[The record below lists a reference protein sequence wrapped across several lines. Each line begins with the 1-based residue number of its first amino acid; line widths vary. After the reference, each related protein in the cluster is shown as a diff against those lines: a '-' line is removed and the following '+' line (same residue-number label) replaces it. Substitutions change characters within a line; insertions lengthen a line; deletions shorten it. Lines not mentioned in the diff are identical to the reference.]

1 MESSAFTY
9 LERVIIL
16 QSQADQKTVRA
27 FLEREPAISSFL
39 TGGTRHLFIEQNDGL
54 HCSSEVSPGA
64 ILDVKEGQRPSC
76 LLLLNTTQDS
86 PLSCATVEAVSRMI
100 QAINMTAESIPGFL
114 LSLLTQV
121 ADSTSGETAC
131 QHDLSKVLRQ
141 CIDLFHRS
149 FLLLQYECLPDVRL
163 FTSNTIPDSMKSLL
177 ERYYDGASGP
187 TTISLEALNN
197 FLELFMTNLARVREE
212 LTKLEALSFTGFTLD
227 SSAPFDPTS
236 VIEQVH
242 AVLMNYREYVR
253 RKATLYDIL
262 RADYEKYSK
271 DLESAFLI
279 CCNIARERAL
289 SREQE
294 FKSFVDLWAKTV
306 QDGFRYDNIHILVGA
321 CLDCNDEEAALVT
334 EEGYKRLSTI
344 KDVLDSFKYDW
355 SDEMFSFLHF
365 LHFHLF
371 ISVVRG
377 LWAYVSTHEERTVD
391 EDAGFLFRVAKQY
404 SAVEP
409 VLQGVKAVGT
419 AIRSILR
426 PVHAVQAVQADRQSY
441 QEVRVDYL
449 RRLSLLITELAN
461 NLLLKERLSSLLE
474 AIPTIPQNLEE
485 PISRLLHLV
494 REYEKCPEP
503 CHTPYLTHIAWLF
516 CKDFFD
522 PGPKP
527 SGPDVWIVFNGL
539 GSIPGVLAATEQ
551 YDQQFKCV
559 LDDLLGE
566 NDVTNFVT
574 HSGEYYSSFALVASC
589 HSTTQKYLERL
600 AARFADFIGA
610 AIRAVPQTAAALPDK
625 DKVYL
630 ASIERRL
637 ERTDQSMREDAV
649 LCFLHPDTLMP
660 DLRMAAERLL
670 LQRGLVLPDELLA
683 LLLTHLGVQQKTR
696 LTSFASSNENLL
708 CQLNAFSER
717 YEMSYELWL
726 RLFLDSFYLDF
737 AGLEARLVDRYVYRF
752 EIHLGRE
759 AATPSL
765 ETPPVHLLQVCGSS
779 FVLGIPRAA
788 IAINMGAS
796 YGEVFLG
803 RLSLCI
809 PSREE
814 NVLSYYETLF
824 AAITGVFLPA
834 VTLFG
839 ELVSYASGH
848 FGSGSRGL
856 DDVDLSGYLVT
867 PVVTFYSA
875 LASTPIFPS
884 LGEDGITFYT
894 LYAVAQSV
902 RTPILPFYLA
912 LFHPDFWSMAAQV
925 VRVAGTEEL
934 MDLEVDQ
941 AALTGQDSIN
951 LYSSTFRRHAMGLYS
966 LAGQFEAV
974 FGRVQAET
982 TNIRG
987 QLAALVSA
995 PPESID
1001 GILGCVF
1008 YSLDL
1013 LSANVPSY
1021 TVDANIIGAG
1031 ETAACLGLLTHVSRI
1046 LTAKAIFALLGLQER
1061 FGIPEAVDLGET
1073 DCVQFCHARYALTGY
1088 LNDLCANLTVS
1099 TDSAALTTAHLFNL
1113 IDRIINQFLGFRIS
1127 ISRRYIEVE
1136 LPATIHDFID
1146 SVLERSPDCCTTSE
1160 LRLRTNMITLYRV
1173 VDTTRARALALS
1185 SQVHERVRW
1194 AASLTQNWTPT
1205 RISALKT
1212 AIASQPLLDRL
1223 QQWLDL
1229 LDTLH
1234 HRCNQVMNIGQ
1245 TGIRLGPLTLQVPE
1259 TTCATIRALRTTIA
1273 RLIGNEAT
1281 TCLTEELQTITETLR
1296 RLTVDAGQYK
1306 RDNLTWTQTTW
1317 LLQWLDAAAAME
1329 KRYQSALPVFQAAQ
1343 CSLTLESGTSQ
1354 SLSRLMNVIYP
1365 QFVSQR
1371 EVLHSDIVQT
1381 PDAANAVLESIEG
1394 EEQLIYEAANT
1405 AVRKVRDP
1413 NKLFPMNIFKLS
1425 FDLTPLQKALKE
1437 YQEQLEALKG
1447 DVEGLQATVRSFQ
1460 SIFGIT
1466 VTVRSGHLLGDLVVA
1481 QRAIETILEP
1491 GLRRLQELS
1500 DAFFAHTLLQSV
1512 VLTDA
1517 TDLEAAVLRYTDSL
1531 TAALARMVQ
1540 PVGEDADVQA
1550 IFRSSGWAQ
1559 PSTLSQALKIHSRVA
1574 MTLAPYVRQM
1584 CTPALFHASH
1594 WTQVVQ
1600 ELGPV
1605 LQGSDFLTPQN
1616 IQAQLETYTTGAFF
1630 CHLFEYLGRIG
1641 FELTAEEGPLPAS
1654 VGELTSILDGLLN
1667 TARARSAAFASLA
1680 SVDALARCIPLQFVH
1695 RGESLLISNLTDV
1708 ASQLETALVTI
1719 DDLAQT
1725 PFAQEIGSQ
1734 LSAHKATL
1742 TATLG
1747 VSRQLAAVQTQKAQL
1762 AAVLEPNFHAI
1773 RRFIATT
1780 ATRYEVI
1787 VSELANLYAH
1797 LSDTPTYQTTD
1808 NLVQLIAVSGGA
1820 DALAQKLSAAKEVL
1834 EDVARALT
1842 LFIER
1847 QRYTSPRLFFLTD
1860 EGVLKVISALTLLV
1874 GSATGTTGPQ
1884 RTPEFYDLEW
1894 GMSVIF
1900 PGVQHILLSS
1910 HSGPS
1915 NGDGVIRVIGISSAE
1930 GEQLLFE
1937 GDEAFVF
1944 LPVITRSDQAELA
1957 IHRFIHDL
1965 DCSMRLTIYRQALAA
1980 LECLRA
1986 YVRTSNTPFEDSPIV
2001 EVMDRT
2007 VCQAFNVANHL
2018 FVTEELDAPGAG
2030 GIETL
2035 LHVERCLLLHLQ
2047 RRYRGTYRL
2056 NYLLPEITFI
2066 VSVIEDSLAHD
2077 GKVHDTPFRIR
2088 YCLSRVPTDES
2099 GPIAEIYSPAI
2110 VVRLLSYEHVYGC
2123 NYVGSGPQL
2132 VQTPL
2137 TSSHYTQSLIGM
2149 SNQFFIGPMGPA
2161 GTGKTESTRQL
2172 ATQLGRPCFIFNCDE
2187 TFDYQSVARILVGAF
2202 LLGCIICFDEFNRL
2216 SLDNL
2221 SSTAMIITSLQR
2233 VLRESAHLEA
2243 LRAVETD
2250 GDEAAAKCVDARARL
2265 HNELSA
2271 LLSQVGGKAP
2281 SDVRVGP
2288 GFACFVTMNPDYA
2301 GRRTLPENIAILL
2314 RPIIMPRADMEQI
2327 CEVLM
2332 LGMGLQTGRD
2342 LSRDLCQL
2350 LTLLEENL
2358 PASDL
2363 YDFGLR
2369 SARTAL
2375 VAADLMIRNDQA
2387 LRTRIS
2393 EGDSAAERYVI
2404 AYGLQ
2409 RSFTPRLSQAEYAIF
2424 ERLLTKSFGSL
2435 NALTPMVQETE
2446 LGGLSLTELLEK
2458 FVIEAADRLHLLP
2471 TASFV
2476 KKVLHFHSCLQI
2488 SAGTIIL
2495 GETGTAKTA
2504 VQEAY
2509 WVALQSLFSFAARST
2524 ATPPRQVHVLRETPT
2539 GLVSKVKLLGT
2550 MAEITREW
2558 TDSHLTRVL
2567 REVVAEV
2574 EVEGE
2579 TPFSGPFQPMNHWP
2593 NAFFVF
2599 DADIDPE
2606 WIEGFNSV
2614 LDANRCLTLCSGER
2628 IAIPE
2633 AVRFVF
2639 ETSTT
2644 RHTTLATISR
2654 CSISV
2659 HSSETV
2665 GLADV
2670 MIGTLRKRLFVI
2682 RPGVAQCVASLSRGG
2697 VRGGFGRRQV
2707 QLEPLLQ
2714 TLVSAVA
2721 FDVYAGLSIS
2731 TTGYTFNSFIQG
2743 SQSRF
2748 VACDTA
2754 GTRRSYVQHTR
2765 GTLLEQDK
2773 GMDLLRELRH
2783 RTPVDDIEI
2792 HSVLLRTLIYAVNA
2806 HSSACVV
2813 SFSHIRVIQTL
2824 LRLLEAAVDEAGAF
2838 LKGRVAAISMSLAA
2852 SNTSLA
2858 TMDPATLTSPQF
2870 VAELVNSSGLKYE
2883 MLILFFVRRFV
2894 SGLAWALASEFP
2906 VARRCVIAEYVRTTY
2921 ITAFQ
2926 ERSSAPADDLELE
2939 GLAVSLYTHCPTA
2952 TEVFAGIYE
2961 TVAIHDAAALT
2972 VARSLARSVAKANV
2986 PETVSSLIASNVV
2999 ASKLLLST
3007 VGAPEPRDQSM
3018 DLSTVEAGDISF
3030 LSYICSIDST
3040 YWLLND
3046 PNSEELRDSFASSI
3060 QDSVSALGASAVM
3073 AEGRRL
3079 EVSAS
3084 LSTQRAPAR
3093 ARQLEPVYHGGLIPN
3108 IDSQSFSHYIEA
3120 MIGTQGHV
3128 LLIGPVG
3135 SGKTMLLTHVLAN
3148 KIGHSVCFLSFS
3160 ATTSVC
3166 DLVNVLLSACVLT
3179 HEGDRHVLRL
3189 TSGRVLCLLIDEVNI
3204 VTTDGFET
3212 QPALEFLRFLTENS
3226 YFIYDGRLPGT
3237 GERRRAQDESVV
3249 IYVTFPIVLACSC
3262 NPPADVGR
3270 NLMSSRFMRH
3280 FAILY
3285 LDHPSHTA
3293 LMSIYKTHVA
3303 EILGSLAVRYH
3314 DELALQEGVLG
3325 QLVEKLATGI
3335 VQVYERITRQLAKK
3349 ESFYIYSPRDL
3360 TRWVSGIAASAHTY
3374 PLSDDGVFSVSRL
3387 GYLIYAEGFA
3397 VLASKLLRASER
3409 RLAHDI
3415 LVEGLGPF
3423 ILTLSRTLKT
3433 TATFASQYTDAPL
3446 LNVLWFQSHFPQLA
3460 AGTLSEVGF
3469 GKIAR
3474 SVLLSSSD
3482 AEASLRL
3489 LLEASRKDVVSRT
3502 QLRALIVP
3510 LLQAVRC
3517 LNQTPGHMILDADP
3531 GLLPSSVIQ
3540 FLSWATNCAL
3550 IELRTS
3556 RAFLFDD
3563 FQAIIRDAIEQ
3574 VVLRDGRVLL
3584 LISQDCGLET
3594 AYLEYLNNLLCNG
3607 EIPGLFTSEK
3617 LRELEGAAK
3626 GVGIPDLVKG
3636 RLHVLFKVS
3645 NTRSQNVGTLS
3656 PALYNRCQLI
3666 SVPALTLADY
3676 VLEAEESFTEI
3687 EQLSDGALEESAS
3700 ALAVVL
3706 TTLPSQYSEALD
3718 VIADVSGGI
3727 TLMERV
3733 CCAAAFMHC
3742 RVPLV
3747 LAAQS
3752 ELAPL
3757 PLPSII
3763 ADDISLCS
3771 AVLASP
3777 VHFQRFLGLFVSEY
3791 PHRHVELVSR
3801 AEHLKKGLHIFELV
3815 GKIVTT
3821 LQEQL
3826 KEKQAELDTSAE
3838 ETAVKLSEVT
3848 SLRERA
3854 MSRRSESMQIS
3865 AEVAQKREYVRTRK
3879 TEIEAELAAVA
3890 PRLQEA
3896 RQAVQN
3902 IDRRAL
3908 NELRSLQRP
3917 TDTVRLVME
3926 AVIIIIG
3933 TAKEIANLSWENIRR
3948 HMQRDEFHS
3957 SIVRYDPAAETH
3969 VVQRLGRLQ
3978 QYIDNPKLSVEVVT
3992 RASLVAGQLMAWT
4005 CSIAEFFGIRSRMQP
4020 LEKDLERVNVEA
4032 ADLERRNEEI
4042 NAELTE
4048 LQESIDTLS
4057 AECARCEARQVAVRQ
4072 ERDECERRATQ
4083 ASAVTTLLREE
4094 WELWTAQHAAYAEKL
4109 AALPGDVLLEL
4120 FTRIYASGYN
4130 DDIRDALRVGMEGV
4144 LDSTGLPHMDQ
4155 APRLSSRQYVETVS
4169 SPTLFVVVLSY
4180 SQDDLEGLKE
4190 TYDKHVVVSAL
4201 DPNLMKTI
4209 ERALKFGLAVFVE
4222 NGDSFDT
4229 GLFALL
4235 DVTYSD
4241 DIPLVRLGT
4250 SPTQV
4255 QVHSNFRLFIL
4266 CQRLDRALHFAAR
4279 SAVVNFSQ
4287 STSSMCGLL
4296 VARVIQLLRPMLH
4309 SAHEHSRREL
4319 ADCLRQRE
4327 EGERRLLQIL
4337 ADVEENSVL
4346 NDPTILKS
4354 LQKAKEVCR
4363 QAKDREQLLI
4373 QQEAEYDSLHASLEA
4388 PCRVL
4393 AELYFVTSR
4402 LAERVTSFL
4411 FTVEQFFYIIDQ
4423 TVKQAGETILQPH
4436 IFLQRVVSAFFTAIQ
4451 QSLDRST
4458 REAAYL
4464 AFLESIGS
4472 RGEQLGIDL
4481 STIVLDRGI
4490 IEQYQPFDAY
4500 MKYYQGLGR
4509 PILVSVADGTDPNVF
4524 LLPWAEETH
4533 RIVIQVSYGSPD
4545 ARLSQLA
4552 KTMAG
4557 VASKGPA
4564 LLVLTNLHLAKMRY
4578 CEELI
4583 RIVADAQ
4590 KTSQTLAVVFLLQS
4604 SKPTPL
4610 PPPVRSLCTA
4620 LGCLSYYLQRSLQPG
4635 PLLDRM
4641 QLEMRRF
4648 FTQVLS
4654 EKRALLT
4661 QGSVALKLLDEMKES
4676 SDVDLLIWRLAYL
4689 YVIIS
4694 IRGDA
4699 APYGFTRDYGF
4710 TLVDAEYAVRL
4721 MIDELLRVG
4730 HIAVDTAFI
4739 LTFRRLLSHVCFG
4752 NRVSSMHDAGL
4763 LGELIDRVLQTPK
4776 GSLPDGYA
4784 SVFLNAEVEE
4794 LLQKASARNA
4804 AELCSAILLRAQTS
4818 TSNAVVYSDP
4828 DIPMGALLEAIDI
4841 HPEALDQ
4848 SAAFLADSYP
4858 RFADVLGSIHRNLVS
4873 TLQALAI
4880 AAKAEDRSAIKKA
4893 VGNVVSVRESVA
4905 SLLNRLRY
4913 CTQLQRQLLAD
4924 SLEPLRLS
4932 EFGTDVAQVIR
4943 ALVLDLAKDT
4953 SIRTM
4958 TFTIMA
4964 TSGSVPVEVF
4974 ACMFDLVDTNT
4985 NGTTALA
4992 RGTHRIILHMSVSDS
5007 PTTIGIPIFIYSNRQ
5022 ECVGYLRCMESASY
5036 SLQGC
5041 VGYFCE

>member
-1 MESSAFTY
+1 MDSSAFAY
-9 LERVIIL
+9 LERIITL
-16 QSQADQKTVRA
+16 QSQADQKEVRA

-39 TGGTRHLFIEQNDGL
+39 TGGTRHLFIEQKDGL
-54 HCSSEVSPGA
+54 RCSSEVSPGTL
-64 ILDVKEGQRPSC
+64 LDVKEGQRPSC
-76 LLLLNTTQDS
+76 LLLLNTTQGS
-86 PLSCATVEAVSRMI
+86 PLSCTTIDAVARMI
-100 QAINMTAESIPGFL
+100 QPINMTTGSVPGFL
-114 LSLLTQV
+114 LGLLTQV
-121 ADSTSGETAC
+121 ADSIGGETAC
-131 QHDLSKVLRQ
+131 QHDLNKVLRQ

-163 FTSNTIPDSMKSLL
+163 FTSNTIPESMKSLL
-177 ERYYDGASGP
+177 DCYYDSAAGP

-212 LTKLEALSFTGFTLD
+212 LAKLEDLSFNGFTLEP
-227 SSAPFDPTS
+227 STPFDLPT
-236 VIEQVH
+236 VVEQVH
-242 AVLMNYREYVR
+242 TVLQNYREYVR
-253 RKATLYDIL
+253 RKATLYDVL

-271 DLESAFLI
+271 SLESAFLI
-279 CCNIARERAL
+279 CCNLSRERAL
-289 SREQE
+289 PREQE
-294 FKSFVDLWAKTV
+294 FRSFVDLWAKAV
-306 QDGFRYDNIHILVGA
+306 QDGFKYEKIHILVGA
-321 CLDCNDEEAALVT
+321 CLDCQDEESLVT
-334 EEGYKRLSTI
+334 EEGCRRLLTI
-344 KDVLDSFKYDW
+344 KDVLDSFKYEW

-371 ISVVRG
+371 VSAVRG
-377 LWAYVSTHEERTVD
+377 LWAYVSAHEASV
-391 EDAGFLFRVAKQY
+391 EDAGFLFRVAKQH

-409 VLQGVKAVGT
+409 TLQGIKAVGT
-419 AIRSILR
+419 AIRSILKLI
-426 PVHAVQAVQADRQSY
+426 PAKQTDRQSY

-461 NLLLKERLSSLLE
+461 NLLLKERLGSLLE
-474 AIPTIPQNLEE
+474 AIPTIPQSLGE
-485 PISRLLHLV
+485 PINRLLHLV
-494 REYEKCPEP
+494 REYENCPEP
-503 CHTPYLTHIAWLF
+503 CYSPYLTHIAWIF

-527 SGPDVWIVFNGL
+527 SGPDVWIIFNGL

-551 YDQQFKCV
+551 YDQQFKGV
-559 LDDLLGE
+559 LDNLLGD
-566 NDVTNFVT
+566 NDVTSFVT
-574 HSGEYYSSFALVASC
+574 HSGEYYSSFALVAAC
-589 HSTTQKYLERL
+589 HATTQKHLERL
-600 AARFADFIGA
+600 ATRFAEFIGA
-610 AIRAVPQTAAALPDK
+610 AIRAVPQTAATLPEK
-625 DKVYL
+625 DKKYL
-630 ASIERRL
+630 AYIERRL
-637 ERTDQSMREDAV
+637 ERTDQKMQDGAV

-660 DLRMAAERLL
+660 DLRVAAERLL

-683 LLLTHLGVQQKTR
+683 LLLTHFGTQQKTR
-696 LTSFASSNENLL
+696 LTSFASSSEKLL
-708 CQLNAFSER
+708 LQLNAFAER

-726 RLFLDSFYLDF
+726 KLFIDSFFLDF
-737 AGLEARLVDRYVYRF
+737 AGLEARLIDRYIYRF
-752 EIHLGRE
+752 DVYLGRD
-759 AATPSL
+759 AIASP
-765 ETPPVHLLQVCGSS
+765 ETPPVHLLQVCGTS

-788 IAINMGAS
+788 IAVNLEAS
-796 YGEVFLG
+796 YGEMLLG

-809 PSREE
+809 PTREE
-814 NVLSYYETLF
+814 NVLTYYEALF

-839 ELVSYASGH
+839 ELVSYAGGH
-848 FGSGSRGL
+848 FGSGMKTL
-856 DDVDLSGYLVT
+856 DEVDLSGYLVT

-875 LASTPIFPS
+875 LASTPIFPC

-894 LYAVAQSV
+894 LYALTQSV
-902 RTPILPFYLA
+902 RIPVLPFYLA

-941 AALTGQDSIN
+941 AALTGRDSIN
-951 LYSSTFRRHAMGLYS
+951 LYASTFRRHAMGLYS
-966 LAGQFEAV
+966 VAGQFEAV

-1021 TVDANIIGAG
+1021 TVDADIIGAG
-1031 ETAACLGLLTHVSRI
+1031 ETAACLGLLAHVARI

-1061 FGIPEAVDLGET
+1061 FGIPEAVDLGQT
-1073 DCVQFCHARYALTGY
+1073 DCVQFSHARYSLTGY

-1099 TDSAALTTAHLFNL
+1099 TDSAAVTTAHLFDL
-1113 IDRIINQFLGFRIS
+1113 IDRVINQFLDFRIN

-1136 LPATIHDFID
+1136 LPTTIREFID
-1146 SVLERSPDCCTTSE
+1146 SVLERSSDCCTASE
-1160 LRLRTNMITLYRV
+1160 LRLCTNMRTLYKV
-1173 VDTTRARALALS
+1173 ADITRARALALGA
-1185 SQVHERVRW
+1185 QVHERVRW

-1212 AIASQPLLDRL
+1212 ALANQPVLDRL

-1229 LDTLH
+1229 FGILH
-1234 HRCNQVMNIGQ
+1234 HRCNQVTSIGQ
-1245 TGIRLGPLTLQVPE
+1245 TGVRLGPLTLQVPE
-1259 TTCATIRALRTTIA
+1259 ATCTTIRSLRTTIA
-1273 RLIGNEAT
+1273 RLISNEAVA
-1281 TCLTEELQTITETLR
+1281 CLTEELQAITETLR
-1296 RLTVDAGQYK
+1296 RLTVDAAQYQK
-1306 RDNLTWTQTTW
+1306 GELTWTQTTW
-1317 LLQWLDAAAAME
+1317 LLKWLDAAAAIE
-1329 KRYQSALPVFQAAQ
+1329 TRYQAALPIFQAAQ
-1343 CSLTLESGTSQ
+1343 RALTLESGTSQ
-1354 SLSRLMNVIYP
+1354 GLSRLTSVIYP

-1371 EVLHSDIVQT
+1371 ETLHSDIVQT

-1394 EEQLIYEAANT
+1394 EEQLIYEVANT

-1425 FDLTPLQKALKE
+1425 FDLTPLQDALKE

-1460 SIFGIT
+1460 SIFGVT
-1466 VTVRSGHLLGDLVVA
+1466 VTVRSGHLLGDLVIA
-1481 QRAIETILEP
+1481 RNAIDNILEP

-1500 DAFFAHTLLQSV
+1500 DTFFTHTLSQSV

-1517 TDLEAAVLRYTDSL
+1517 ADLESAVLHYTDSL
-1531 TAALARMVQ
+1531 TAALARLVQ
-1540 PVGEDADVQA
+1540 PATDDADLQA
-1550 IFRSSGWAQ
+1550 IFRSSGWTQ
-1559 PSTLSQALKIHSRVA
+1559 PSTLSLALKIHSRVA
-1574 MTLAPYVRQM
+1574 TTLAPYVRQM
-1584 CTPALFHASH
+1584 CTPALFHSSH

-1605 LQGSDFLTPQN
+1605 LQGCDFLTPQN
-1616 IQAQLETYTTGAFF
+1616 IQAQLETYTAGAFF
-1630 CHLFEYLGRIG
+1630 RHLFEYLSRIG
-1641 FELTAEEGPLPAS
+1641 FELTPEEGPLPAS
-1654 VGELTSILDGLLN
+1654 VGELTGILDGLLN

-1695 RGESLLISNLTDV
+1695 RGESLLISNLVDV
-1708 ASQLETALVTI
+1708 ASQLEAALVTI

-1734 LSAHKATL
+1734 LSAHKAAL
-1742 TATLG
+1742 TAALG

-1780 ATRYEVI
+1780 ATRYEMV
-1787 VSELANLYAH
+1787 VSELAALYAH

-1808 NLVQLIAVSGGA
+1808 NLIQLIAVSGGA
-1820 DALAQKLSAAKEVL
+1820 DALAQKLSAAKAVL

-1860 EGVLKVISALTLLV
+1860 EGVLKVISALTFLV
-1874 GSATGTTGPQ
+1874 GSITGATGPQ
-1884 RTPEFYDLEW
+1884 RAPEFYDLEW

-1910 HSGPS
+1910 NAEPRK
-1915 NGDGVIRVIGISSAE
+1915 GDGVIRVIGVSSAE

-1937 GDEAFVF
+1937 GDEAFAF
-1944 LPVITRSDQAELA
+1944 LPTATRPDQAELA

-1965 DCSMRLTIYRQALAA
+1965 DCSMRLTVYRQALAA
-1980 LECLRA
+1980 LECLRS
-1986 YVRTSNTPFEDSPIV
+1986 YVRTSTTPFEDSPIV
-2001 EVMDRT
+2001 EAMDRT

-2018 FVTEELDAPGAG
+2018 FVTEVLDAPGDG
-2030 GIETL
+2030 GVETL

-2056 NYLLPEITFI
+2056 NYLLPEITFV
-2066 VSVIEDSLAHD
+2066 VSVVEDALRRG
-2077 GKVHDTPFRIR
+2077 GKVCDTPFRMR

-2099 GPIAEIYSPAI
+2099 GSIAEIYNPAI
-2110 VVRLLSYEHVYGC
+2110 VVRLLSYEHVYNC

-2243 LRAVETD
+2243 LRAMETD
-2250 GDEAAAKCVDARARL
+2250 GDESAAKCVDARARL

-2314 RPIIMPRADMEQI
+2314 RPVIMPRADMEQI

-2350 LTLLEENL
+2350 LTILEENL

-2387 LRTRIS
+2387 LGMRIS
-2393 EGDSAAERYVI
+2393 EGDPAAERYVI

-2409 RSFTPRLSQAEYAIF
+2409 RCFTPRLPQAELEIF
-2424 ERLLTKSFGSL
+2424 ERLLTRSFGSL

-2446 LGGLSLTELLEK
+2446 LGGLSLTELLER

-2476 KKVLHFHSCLQI
+2476 KKVLHLHSCLQI

-2539 GLVSKVKLLGT
+2539 GLVSKTKLLGT

-2574 EVEGE
+2574 EVESE
-2579 TPFSGPFQPMNHWP
+2579 TPFTGPFQEMNHWP

-2654 CSISV
+2654 CAISV

-2665 GLADV
+2665 GLADII
-2670 MIGTLRKRLFVI
+2670 IGTLRRRLFVA

-2697 VRGGFGRRQV
+2697 VRGGFGRRQI

-2721 FDVYAGLSIS
+2721 FDVYAGLSIA
-2731 TTGYTFNSFIQG
+2731 TTGYTFNSFLQA

-2748 VACDTA
+2748 VICDTA
-2754 GTRRSYVQHTR
+2754 GTRRSCVQHTR

-2773 GMDLLRELRH
+2773 GMDLLRELRR
-2783 RTPVDDIEI
+2783 RTAIEDIEI
-2792 HSVLLRTLIYAVNA
+2792 HSVLLRVLIYAVNA
-2806 HSSACVV
+2806 HGSACVV
-2813 SFSHIRVIQTL
+2813 GFSHVRVIQTL

-2838 LKGRVAAISMSLAA
+2838 LKGRLAAISMSLAA

-2870 VAELVNSSGLKYE
+2870 VAELINSSGLKYE
-2883 MLILFFVRRFV
+2883 MLVLFFIRRFI
-2894 SGLAWALASEFP
+2894 SGLAWAIASEFP

-2926 ERSSAPADDLELE
+2926 ERSSVPADDLELE
-2939 GLAVSLYTHCPTA
+2939 GLAVSFYTHIPTA

-3007 VGAPEPRDQSM
+3007 VGAPDQRDQSM
-3018 DLSTVEAGDISF
+3018 DLSTAEAGDISF

-3046 PNSEELRDSFASSI
+3046 PYSEELRTSFTSSM
-3060 QDSVSALGASAVM
+3060 QDSMSALGTSAVM

-3079 EVSAS
+3079 EVSTS
-3084 LSTQRAPAR
+3084 LSATHAPM
-3093 ARQLEPVYHGGLIPN
+3093 RQVEPIYHGGLIPN

-3148 KIGHSVCFLSFS
+3148 KLGHNVCFLSFS
-3160 ATTSVC
+3160 ATTSVR
-3166 DLVNVLLSACVLT
+3166 DLVNVLFSACVLT
-3179 HEGDRHVLRL
+3179 HEADRHVLRL

-3204 VTTDGFET
+3204 VATDGFET
-3212 QPALEFLRFLTENS
+3212 QPALEFLRFLTENG
-3226 YFIYDGRLPGT
+3226 YFIFDGRLPGA

-3249 IYVTFPIVLACSC
+3249 IYVTFPVVLACSC
-3262 NPPADVGR
+3262 NPPADMGR

-3293 LMSIYKTHVA
+3293 LMSIYKTHIA
-3303 EILGSLAVRYH
+3303 EILGALALRYH

-3325 QLVEKLATGI
+3325 QLVEKLAAGL
-3335 VQVYERITRQLAKK
+3335 VQVYERISRQLAGK
-3349 ESFYIYSPRDL
+3349 ESFYVYSPRDL
-3360 TRWVSGIAASAHTY
+3360 TRWVSGIAMSANAY
-3374 PLSDDGVFSVSRL
+3374 PLADDGVFSVSRL

-3423 ILTLSRTLKT
+3423 ILALSRILKT
-3433 TATFASQYTDAPL
+3433 TASFASQYTDAPL
-3446 LNVLWFQSHFPQLA
+3446 INVLWFQPHFPQLA
-3460 AGTLSEVGF
+3460 AGSLTEASF
-3469 GKIAR
+3469 GKLAR
-3474 SVLLSSSD
+3474 GVLLSSSD

-3489 LLEASRKDVVSRT
+3489 LLEATRKEVVSRT
-3502 QLRALIVP
+3502 QLRTLIVP
-3510 LLQAVRC
+3510 LLQAIRC
-3517 LNQTPGHMILDADP
+3517 LNQKPGHMIFDADP

-3540 FLSWATNCAL
+3540 FLSWATGCTL
-3550 IELRTS
+3550 VELRTS

-3563 FQAIIRDAIEQ
+3563 FQAVIRDAIEQ

-3617 LRELEGAAK
+3617 LRELEGATK
-3626 GVGIPDLVKG
+3626 GVGIPDLVKS
-3636 RLHVLFKVS
+3636 RLHVFFKVS
-3645 NTRSQNVGTLS
+3645 NTRCRNAGALS

-3676 VLEAEESFTEI
+3676 VLEAEESFTGI

-3706 TTLPSQYSEALD
+3706 TTLPTQYTEALD
-3718 VIADVSGGI
+3718 IIADVSGGI
-3727 TLMERV
+3727 TLIERV

-3742 RVPLV
+3742 RVPHV

-3752 ELAPL
+3752 KLAPL

-3763 ADDISLCS
+3763 ADDIALCS
-3771 AVLASP
+3771 ATLASP
-3777 VHFQRFLGLFVSEY
+3777 IHFQRFLRLFTSEY
-3791 PHRHVELVSR
+3791 PHRHAELVSR

-3826 KEKQAELDTSAE
+3826 QEKQAELDTSAN
-3838 ETAVKLSEVT
+3838 ETAIKLNEVT

-3896 RQAVQN
+3896 RQALQN

-3969 VVQRLGRLQ
+3969 VLQRLGRLQ
-3978 QYIDNPKLSVEVVT
+3978 QYVDNPKLSVEVVT
-3992 RASLVAGQLMAWT
+3992 RASLVAGQLMAWA
-4005 CSIAEFFGIRSRMQP
+4005 CSIAEFFGIRARMQP

-4032 ADLERRNEEI
+4032 AELERKNEEI

-4057 AECARCEARQVAVRQ
+4057 AECARCEARQAAVRQ

-4094 WELWTAQHAAYAEKL
+4094 GELWTAQHAAYAEKL

-4120 FTRIYASGYN
+4120 FIRTYSGGYN

-4144 LDSTGLPHMDQ
+4144 LDSTGLPHIGQ
-4155 APRLSSRQYVETVS
+4155 TPRLSSRQYVETIS
-4169 SPTLFVVVLSY
+4169 SSTLFVVILSY

-4229 GLFALL
+4229 GLFSLL
-4235 DVTYSD
+4235 DVVYSD
-4241 DIPLVRLGT
+4241 DTPLVRLGT

-4255 QVHSNFRLFIL
+4255 QVHPNFRLFVL

-4296 VARVIQLLRPMLH
+4296 VARVIQLLRPILH

-4346 NDPTILKS
+4346 NDPTILRS

-4363 QAKDREQLLI
+4363 QAKDREQLLV
-4373 QQEAEYDSLHASLEA
+4373 QQEVEYDSLYASLEA

-4393 AELYFVTSR
+4393 TELYFVTSR
-4402 LAERVTSFL
+4402 LSERVTSFL

-4423 TVKQAGETILQPH
+4423 TIKQAGEAVLQPQ
-4436 IFLQRVVSAFFTAIQ
+4436 IFLQRVACAFVAAIQ
-4451 QSLDRST
+4451 QSLDRPT

-4464 AFLESIGS
+4464 AFLEVIGT

-4481 STIVLDRGI
+4481 STLVLDRGI

-4533 RIVIQVSYGSPD
+4533 RLVIQVSYGSPD
-4545 ARLSQLA
+4545 ARISQLS
-4552 KTMAG
+4552 KTLAS

-4564 LLVLTNLHLAKMRY
+4564 LLVLTNFHLAKMRY

-4583 RIVADAQ
+4583 RVVADAQ
-4590 KTSQTLAVVFLLQS
+4590 KTSQALVVVFLLQS
-4604 SKPTPL
+4604 SKPAPL

-4635 PLLDRM
+4635 PLLERM
-4641 QLEMRRF
+4641 QLEIRRF
-4648 FTQVLS
+4648 FGQVIS
-4654 EKRALLT
+4654 EKKALLT
-4661 QGSVALKLLDEMKES
+4661 QGATSLKLLEEMQES
-4676 SDVDLLIWRLAYL
+4676 QDVDLLIWRLAYL

-4694 IRGDA
+4694 LRGDA

-4721 MIDELLRVG
+4721 MIDELIRVG
-4730 HIAVDTAFI
+4730 HVVIDAAFMT
-4739 LTFRRLLSHVCFG
+4739 TFRRLLSQVCFG

-4763 LGELIDRVLQTPK
+4763 LAEIIDRALTASK
-4776 GSLPDGYA
+4776 GQLPDGYA
-4784 SVFLNAEVEE
+4784 SVFLNSEVEA
-4794 LLQKASARNA
+4794 LLQKASERNA
-4804 AELCSAILLRAQTS
+4804 VELCSAILLRAQTS
-4818 TSNAVVYSDP
+4818 TTNFTDYTDSDLP
-4828 DIPMGALLEAIDI
+4828 IGSILEAIDI
-4841 HPEALDQ
+4841 RPESLEQ
-4848 SAAFLADSYP
+4848 SVAFLAETYP
-4858 RFADVLGSIHRNLVS
+4858 KFADALGHIHRSLVS
-4873 TLQALAI
+4873 TLQAI
-4880 AAKAEDRSAIKKA
+4880 TVAAKTNDQPAIRKA
-4893 VGNVVSVRESVA
+4893 IGGHVTSIRESIA

-4924 SLEPLRLS
+4924 TLEPLQFF
-4932 EFGTDVAQVIR
+4932 EFGTDVTQLLR

-4953 SIRTM
+4953 STRMM
-4958 TFTIMA
+4958 TFTTKA
-4964 TSGSVPVEVF
+4964 TSGSVPVEIF
-4974 ACMFDLVDTNT
+4974 ACMFKLEDKEKTVV
-4985 NGTTALA
+4985 LA
-4992 RGTHRIILHMSVSDS
+4992 QGTHRIVLHMSVADS
-5007 PTTIGIPIFIYSNRQ
+5007 STTTMGIPVFTYSSRQ
-5022 ECVGYLRCMESASY
+5022 ECVGYLRCTEGVDF